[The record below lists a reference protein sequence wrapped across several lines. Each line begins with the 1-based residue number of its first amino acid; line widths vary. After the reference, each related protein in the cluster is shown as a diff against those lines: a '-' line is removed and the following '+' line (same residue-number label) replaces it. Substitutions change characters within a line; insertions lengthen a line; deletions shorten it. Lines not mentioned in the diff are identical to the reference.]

1 MLDRRHDLPPGRAI
15 RTELVGNDALRQT
28 ALLLHKPDQ
37 QALGCL
43 GVATGLNDLVENIP
57 ILVDGTPKPMFASTD
72 DNDHLVQMPDII
84 RARRLAIPR
93 SSSSSSTRRR
103 LSGNRKYSQTAWANT
118 DGGKRW
124 RL

>member
-1 MLDRRHDLPPGRAI
+1 MLDRGHDLPPGRAI

-57 ILVDGTPKPMFASTD
+57 IMVNGTPKPMFASTD
-72 DNDHLVQMPDII
+72 DDDQASGAGEFHPHALSEPDVI
-84 RARRLAIPR
+84 
-93 SSSSSSTRRR
+93 
-103 LSGNRKYSQTAWANT
+103 LSHHPAPIVLPYP
-118 DGGKRW
+118 
-124 RL
+124 